1 MSGMSKDSASG
12 LEFIATGETVN
23 PKHILVVLH
32 GTGDNCEGIKPVGDM
47 FAKMLPDTLV
57 LIPNGM
63 VPLSAIIPPEQL
75 EAAKA
80 QNPGIDFEAA
90 RNWAAPSKIVPTDE
104 DSMARMVDEVM
115 TPPVTA
121 VNALIDGQLQKYGL
135 KDDNLVV
142 YGFSA
147 GGMLALHSVIARGE
161 PCAAVVSHSGH
172 FLGADYAPSK
182 PKTLMIFGDQE
193 LAHPQISTLF
203 NGSADYLHDVMG
215 LPVEVHVCKDLAH
228 GLNREAFD
236 TALGFFAKS
245 LGIADETPKAAPNAT
260 PPAPQP
266 PQP

>member
-1 MSGMSKDSASG
+1 MSGRSKDGASG
-12 LEFIATGETVN
+12 LEYIAVGETEN

-47 FAKMLPDTLV
+47 FAKTLPDTLV

-63 VPLSAIIPPEQL
+63 VPLSAILPPDQL

-80 QNPGIDFEAA
+80 QNPGVDFESA
-90 RNWAAPSKIVPTDE
+90 RNWAGPSKIVPTDE
-104 DSMARMVDEVM
+104 DSMARMVDDVM

-121 VNALIDGQLQKYGL
+121 INTLIDGQLQKYGL
-135 KDDNLVV
+135 THENLAV

-147 GGMLALHSVIARGE
+147 GGMLALHSAIARDE

-172 FLGADYAPSK
+172 FLGADYAVSK

-193 LAHPQISTLF
+193 MAHPQINKLF
-203 NGSADYLHDVMG
+203 SGSAEYLRDMG
-215 LPVEVHVCKDLAH
+215 LSVDVHICNDLAH

-236 TALGFFAKS
+236 AAQGFMAKS
-245 LGIADETPKAAPNAT
+245 LGMEPEAPKAAPNSK
-260 PPAPQP
+260 PAAPKP